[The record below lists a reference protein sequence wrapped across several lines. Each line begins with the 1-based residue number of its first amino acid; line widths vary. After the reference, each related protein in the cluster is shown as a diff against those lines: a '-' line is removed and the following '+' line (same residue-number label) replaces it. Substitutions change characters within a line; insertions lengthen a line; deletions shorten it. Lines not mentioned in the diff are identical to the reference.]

1 MVSVPS
7 PSLLAV
13 ARRLPQGPRRKVRVV
28 ARSDTLNS
36 EIATLQK
43 KGAGLTS
50 DLAKHRDAANK
61 ASAVASKKR
70 AEAARTKSDSTR
82 RMATSAAEREEK
94 KVVDATKKAGEVEKK
109 IGDNNKAIAAKQVS
123 LKAALKAEQ
132 QASDRE
138 DDRRRQ
144 KEKTAAQQRDR
155 DDARQRQTEK
165 NHAREVAAL
174 SRPAAVVR
182 YVEVQPPKPE
192 PLRVLYLTANPDSIE
207 TTVVHPDGSVE
218 TNGVWLRVEYEV
230 RQVKNMLRRARYQDL
245 VTLEHLP
252 AATSLDLLEGLNEH
266 RPHVVHF
273 SGHANSLGL
282 LMENDQGTTAGDD
295 LDFALLARLLG
306 ATDEP
311 PRLLVLNACES
322 LAGAD
327 DLLQTVPT
335 VIAMSD
341 EINDASAVTFAA
353 RFYAAIASAQSVGSA
368 LEQAKVAMD
377 LASLEGSHLPE
388 ARCREDVD
396 LGSLVLVHPTP
407 P

>member
-1 MVSVPS
+1 MT
-7 PSLLAV
+7 
-13 ARRLPQGPRRKVRVV
+13 
-28 ARSDTLNS
+28 RSDTLNS
-36 EIATLQK
+36 EIATLQR

-50 DLAKHRDAANK
+50 DLAKHRDAATK
-61 ASAVASKKR
+61 ASAAASKKR
-70 AEAARTKSDSTR
+70 NEAIRTRSDSTR

-109 IGDNNKAIAAKQVS
+109 ISDNNKAIGVKQAS
-123 LKAALKAEQ
+123 RKAALKTEQ
-132 QASDRE
+132 LANDRE
-138 DDRRRQ
+138 DERRRQ
-144 KEKTAAQQRDR
+144 KEKTASQQRDR
-155 DDARQRQTEK
+155 DDARRRQTEK

-174 SRPAAVVR
+174 SQPAGIVR
-182 YVEVQPPKPE
+182 YVEMQPPKPE
-192 PLRVLYLTANPDSIE
+192 PLRVLYLTANPEALERTITYADG
-207 TTVVHPDGSVE
+207 TVE
-218 TNGVWLRVEYEV
+218 EIGVWLRVEYEV
-230 RQVKNMLRRARYQDL
+230 RQVKDMLKRTKYRDL

-252 AATSLDLLEGLNEH
+252 AATTMDLLEGLNEH

-282 LMENDQGTTAGDD
+282 LMENDQGTTDGDD
-295 LDFALLARLLG
+295 LDFALLGRLLG

-341 EINDASAVTFAA
+341 EINDTSAVTFAA

-377 LASLEGSHLPE
+377 AAALEGSHLPE
-388 ARCREDVD
+388 ARSREGIDLADVI
-396 LGSLVLVHPTP
+396 LVRPSV
-407 P
+407 